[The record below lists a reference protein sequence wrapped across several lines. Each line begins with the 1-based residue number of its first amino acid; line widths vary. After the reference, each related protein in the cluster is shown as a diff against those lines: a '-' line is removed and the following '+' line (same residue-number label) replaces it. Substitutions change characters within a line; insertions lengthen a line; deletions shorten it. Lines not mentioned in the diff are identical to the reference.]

1 MPELLQDI
9 ARLIRANGYR
19 DIVELVILWFIIY
32 RVLIFIRRTR
42 AVQLIKGF
50 VVLLVLAL
58 VAHLVRLPVIGLILK
73 SVLGIGVLGLL
84 IVFQPELRRALARIG
99 QNPLFGLGAREQEL
113 IDTVV
118 KASLLMSE
126 RRVGALF
133 VLERDIGLENYVE
146 TGIPIDARVSP
157 ELLLSLFVTASPLH
171 DGAVILRGDTVVAAH
186 CTLPV
191 SANPIWER
199 RVGTRHRAAI
209 GISEET
215 DALAVIV
222 HHSKAQ
228 ARGRRLIHRLR
239 KEIDRHLFE
248 IPLQAAVGS
257 RIIARETIKPLR
269 KNVTA
274 KCYGGDVTRKR
285 KLLEKQKAGKK
296 RMKMVGNVEISQK
309 AFLAVLETGED

>member
-19 DIVELVILWFIIY
+19 DIVELIVLWFIIY

-222 HHSKAQ
+222 SEED
-228 ARGRRLIHRLR
+228 GRVSVAWGGRLH
-239 KEIDRHLFE
+239 RHLDKDE
-248 IPLQAAVGS
+248 LNQLLGSAYAAGPDGKSPLPGAESEGKTQE
-257 RIIARETIKPLR
+257 AR
-269 KNVTA
+269 
-274 KCYGGDVTRKR
+274 
-285 KLLEKQKAGKK
+285 
-296 RMKMVGNVEISQK
+296 
-309 AFLAVLETGED
+309 